1 MKFKFL
7 ALSTALIQSA
17 LFSSAINWQAP
28 EGLISGNITFEGGS
42 LQYSD
47 EGTAMIAW
55 IERSSDE
62 ESETTPTTIK
72 VQFSS
77 GSSWGDPITVVENMY
92 DFDTLSSATNNASDF
107 VLAWT
112 AASSTD
118 SQRKLYTSIY
128 QNGSWSTPEAHTD
141 GTTEALDVVVD
152 MNASSN
158 IAVAWTDNAEEANHI
173 YTKIYMDGSWGENT
187 QISQNVF
194 TNNDEPRIQIN
205 SSDNVLASYRTDIS
219 DGEEQG
225 VAFAILYSSGTWADA
240 PTRVSS
246 LSENVNQS
254 DLSYNNSGNAVLVW
268 EEATEGIIR
277 ASYLSSGS
285 WSTPTSISQGI
296 GLATEPYVGL
306 TNSGV
311 AYAAWSEEIGGETLP
326 RAATFDGTSWG
337 TPETISPEGSEGTNV
352 TINVSTADHAVIT
365 YIETIDD
372 TSLVRAASRE
382 NGGWSEIP
390 PAFGDTN
397 LTSLYGICAIN
408 NQGNTLGAY
417 LYPDGSKIFLAVAL
431 GPKQT
436 MTSNQKVVRFAMQ
449 SEVANFVSWN
459 ELGTQVSS
467 ITLFKDGEL
476 LTNLTRAQEGYT
488 EQLQT
493 LGTTPTFVLSGYDD
507 NGYLRSR
514 ATATTQ

>member
-1 MKFKFL
+1 MKYKFL
-7 ALSTALIQSA
+7 AFSAALIQSA
-17 LFSSAINWQAP
+17 LFSNAINWQAP
-28 EGLISGNITFEGGS
+28 EGLISGNITSSGVVLE
-42 LQYSD
+42 YSD
-47 EGTAMIAW
+47 GGTAMIAW
-55 IERSSDE
+55 AERSADG

-92 DFDTLSSATNNASDF
+92 DFDSLSSATNNASDF
-107 VLAWT
+107 VLAWA
-112 AASSTD
+112 AASSEETE
-118 SQRKLYTSIY
+118 RKLYTSIY
-128 QNGSWSTPEAHTD
+128 QNGSWGAPETHTD
-141 GTTEALDVVVD
+141 GTTTATDGVVD

-158 IAVAWTDNAEEANHI
+158 IAVAWTDNTDEANHI
-173 YTKIYMDGSWGENT
+173 YAKIYMDGSWGENT
-187 QISQNVF
+187 QISQNVYS
-194 TNNDEPRIQIN
+194 NNDEPRIQIN
-205 SSDNVLASYRTDIS
+205 SSDNVLASYRADIG

-225 VAFAILYSSGTWADA
+225 VAFAILYSNGAWADA

-246 LSENVNQS
+246 LSENMNQS
-254 DLSYNNSGNAVLVW
+254 DLSYNNSGNALLIW
-268 EEATEGIIR
+268 EEATESVIK

-285 WSTPTSISQGI
+285 WSTPTSVSQGI
-296 GLATEPYVGL
+296 GVAVEPYVGL

-311 AYAAWSEEIGGETLP
+311 AYAAWTETIGEETLP
-326 RAATFDGTSWG
+326 RAATFDGISWG

-365 YIETIDD
+365 YIQGVGEN
-372 TSLVRAASRE
+372 SLARVASRE
-382 NGGWSEIP
+382 NGEWSEIP
-390 PAFGDTN
+390 PAISDTN
-397 LTSLYGICAIN
+397 LISYYGLSAIN
-408 NQGNTLGAY
+408 NQGNALGVN
-417 LYPDGSKIFLAVAL
+417 LYPSGSKIFLAVAL

-449 SEVANFVSWN
+449 SEVANFVKWN
-459 ELGTQVSS
+459 ELGTQVTS

-514 ATATTQ
+514 ATAITQ